1 MISSAIALSAN
12 PSQANTGLGVVRSQ
26 DNTNSWQ
33 QIISRLQNNGVT
45 YRDIDINQINSPAD
59 LQGITVLFLP
69 NVENIS
75 PQQFKAID
83 AWVKQGGRVIASGQV
98 GKTSTPDVKQGLRG
112 LLGAYWAFALNQ
124 PTMIEPKKRCLD
136 IACRQST
143 NWVPPTDQ
151 NSSIQ
156 GGVLIPSGLNSST
169 AATWSGSSGS
179 SAVIVT
185 PQAVYLGWQWGN
197 DTTANIDGQ
206 WLQATLQHYRT
217 IPATTIANTAPT
229 NNALQIRG
237 VPQTNPAYN
246 VSIPSN
252 LSNNFSNN
260 LAINSPN
267 NSQNNINNLSTN
279 PLQVANS
286 NTQNSMQ
293 NTRIN
298 NPLGPT
304 VLPTAPST
312 NQLPNNAL
320 TVGNNRNDNL
330 LTVNSNVNPTAT
342 NPSINNL
349 TNSTVTN
356 HQPAR
361 KTNQSQANVL
371 VVPVNQP
378 NNPNNLRVTSSINA
392 GNLQTTKTTV
402 SNPPR
407 QVTPQPSK
415 TVNTANTVALNP
427 PINQAT
433 SRLNNQLNRQ
443 ISPDLT
449 KDDSSESAP
458 AAVNITESN
467 QPITPG
473 ELYVMTQE
481 LTSLLGRFHNSLIAS
496 QSAHFADGLTATNDP
511 DNLVASSDRTTT
523 FISNNVANKSIP
535 STEKADQAIAQARQT
550 LNELPNLVRSHQYAT
565 ARQQWLTARQNLWQ
579 NYPIEGKRL
588 GSEIRAVWLDR
599 GTIVRARSERGLAM
613 VFDRLASAGINTVFF
628 ETLNAGYTVY
638 PSSVAPAQNP
648 LTVGWDPLA
657 SAVKLAKER
666 NMELHAWIW
675 VFATGNKHHNIVTKQ
690 PEDYLGP
697 VLTAHPTWA
706 NLDNQARIRHVNDG
720 KVYLDPAN
728 PQVRNY
734 LLRIIDEIT
743 TRYQVDGLQLDYIR
757 YPFQDANRNF
767 TFGYGIA
774 ARQQFHQLFGVDP
787 IKLTPKDQLWGK
799 WTEFKTQ
806 QVTSFVGEVSQLI
819 KRKHPNV
826 ILSAAVFP
834 HPRYERLGKIQQ
846 DWEAWTKAGY
856 IDLLTPMTYALDTN
870 RLNELT
876 APLPNSL
883 GQSLLAPAVKLLN
896 IPEIVAID
904 QIQALRDLPTTG
916 YSLFAAERITSGIH
930 NFLARTQGDNTGNNT
945 RQASLN
951 TLMGNSQTVAG
962 TIPYRQPFVSAQERF
977 NAIQQEWSYLI
988 TRQQFWLD
996 KNEVEKLRTKSDRL
1010 ATVLQQ
1016 LASKPNTP
1024 DLTEA
1029 KKLLGE
1035 LRSQFH
1041 RYTGK
1046 SQLPEHSYQA
1056 NSWKNRLEAVERIL
1070 IYGENL
1076 K

>member
-26 DNTNSWQ
+26 DNASAWQ
-33 QIISRLQNNGVT
+33 KITSRLQNNGVI
-45 YRDIDINQINSPAD
+45 YRDIDINQINTPTD
-59 LQGITVLFLP
+59 LQGVTVLFLP

-75 PQQFKAID
+75 PQQFQVID

-98 GKTSTPDVKQGLRG
+98 GKNSTPGVKQGLRG
-112 LLGAYWAFALNQ
+112 LLGAYWAFGLNQ

-185 PQAVYLGWQWGN
+185 PQAVYLGWQWGI
-197 DTTANIDGQ
+197 DGTANIDSQ
-206 WLQATLQHYRT
+206 WLQATLQHYST
-217 IPATTIANTAPT
+217 IPAAAIANTAPTT
-229 NNALQIRG
+229 NNALQIRSG
-237 VPQTNPAYN
+237 SQVNQAYN
-246 VSIPSN
+246 ITQTTLP
-252 LSNNFSNN
+252 
-260 LAINSPN
+260 
-267 NSQNNINNLSTN
+267 NNLSTN
-279 PLQVANS
+279 PLQVGNS
-286 NTQNSMQ
+286 NSQNSPQ
-293 NTRIN
+293 NVRIN
-298 NPLGPT
+298 NPLGPS
-304 VLPTAPST
+304 VVPSN
-312 NQLPNNAL
+312 NQPSNNTL

-330 LTVNSNVNPTAT
+330 LTVNPTAT
-342 NPSINNL
+342 NNSTNL
-349 TNSTVTN
+349 TNN
-356 HQPAR
+356 QPAR

-378 NNPNNLRVTSSINA
+378 VTNQAVNPNNLGVATNVNTE
-392 GNLQTTKTTV
+392 NLQTRKTTA
-402 SNPPR
+402 SNSPR
-407 QVTPQPSK
+407 QVNSSQVNSQEPS
-415 TVNTANTVALNP
+415 NTVALNT
-427 PINQAT
+427 PINQRT
-433 SRLNNQLNRQ
+433 SNLNNQLQRQ
-443 ISPDLT
+443 ITPDIT

-473 ELYVMTQE
+473 ELYVMNQE

-496 QSAHFADGLTATNDP
+496 QSAHFANGLTATNDP

-523 FISNNVANKSIP
+523 FIANKSIP
-535 STEKADQAIAQARQT
+535 STEQADRAIAQARQT
-550 LNELPNLVRSHQYAT
+550 LKELPNLVRSHQYAT

-588 GSEIRAVWLDR
+588 GAEIRAVWLDR
-599 GTIVRARSERGLAM
+599 GTIVRARSEKGLAM

-675 VFATGNKHHNIVTKQ
+675 VFATGNKHHNVVTKQ

-734 LLRIIDEIT
+734 LLKIIDEIT

-787 IKLTPKDQLWGK
+787 IKLTPKDQLWAK

-876 APLPNSL
+876 TPLPNSL

-930 NFLARTQGDNTGNNT
+930 NFLARTQGDNAGNNT

-951 TLMGNSQTVAG
+951 TLMGTNQTVSG
-962 TIPYRQPFVSAQERF
+962 TIPYRQPFTAAKERF
-977 NAIQQEWSYLI
+977 NAIQQEWLYLI
-988 TRQQFWLD
+988 SRQQFW
-996 KNEVEKLRTKSDRL
+996 VEKNDQEKIRNNSDRL
-1010 ATVLQQ
+1010 VTLLEKLAT
-1016 LASKPNTP
+1016 KPNNL

-1029 KKLLGE
+1029 KKLLSE
-1035 LRSQFH
+1035 LRSQFN

-1056 NSWKNRLEAVERIL
+1056 TSWKNRLEAVERIL

>member
-1 MISSAIALSAN
+1 IRSA
-12 PSQANTGLGVVRSQ
+12 SQV
-26 DNTNSWQ
+26 
-33 QIISRLQNNGVT
+33 
-45 YRDIDINQINSPAD
+45 NQ
-59 LQGITVLFLP
+59 
-69 NVENIS
+69 
-75 PQQFKAID
+75 
-83 AWVKQGGRVIASGQV
+83 
-98 GKTSTPDVKQGLRG
+98 
-112 LLGAYWAFALNQ
+112 
-124 PTMIEPKKRCLD
+124 
-136 IACRQST
+136 
-143 NWVPPTDQ
+143 
-151 NSSIQ
+151 
-156 GGVLIPSGLNSST
+156 
-169 AATWSGSSGS
+169 
-179 SAVIVT
+179 
-185 PQAVYLGWQWGN
+185 
-197 DTTANIDGQ
+197 
-206 WLQATLQHYRT
+206 
-217 IPATTIANTAPT
+217 
-229 NNALQIRG
+229 
-237 VPQTNPAYN
+237 AYN
-246 VSIPSN
+246 VNIQTTLPNN
-252 LSNNFSNN
+252 LS
-260 LAINSPN
+260 I
-267 NSQNNINNLSTN
+267 NSQNNSSTN
-279 PLQVANS
+279 PLQVGNS
-286 NTQNSMQ
+286 NSQNSTQNV
-293 NTRIN
+293 RIN
-298 NPLGPT
+298 NPSGPS
-304 VLPTAPST
+304 VFPSN
-312 NQLPNNAL
+312 NQPSNNTL
-320 TVGNNRNDNL
+320 NVGNNRNDNL
-330 LTVNSNVNPTAT
+330 LTVNSTASNNQTAT
-342 NPSINNL
+342 
-349 TNSTVTN
+349 
-356 HQPAR
+356 

-378 NNPNNLRVTSSINA
+378 NNQAINNPNNLQVTSSVNT
-392 GNLQTTKTTV
+392 GNLQTTKTTLTN
-402 SNPPR
+402 SPS
-407 QVTPQPSK
+407 QVNSQPS
-415 TVNTANTVALNP
+415 NTVALNP

-433 SRLNNQLNRQ
+433 RGLNNQLNRQ
-443 ISPDLT
+443 ISPDST

-473 ELYVMTQE
+473 ELYVMNQE

-496 QSAHFADGLTATNDP
+496 QSAHFADGLTASNDP

-523 FISNNVANKSIP
+523 FIANKSIP

-588 GSEIRAVWLDR
+588 GAEIRAVWLDR
-599 GTIVRARSERGLAM
+599 GTIVRARSEKGLAM

-638 PSSVAPAQNP
+638 PSNIAPAQNP

-675 VFATGNKHHNIVTKQ
+675 VFATGNKHHNVVTKQ

-734 LLRIIDEIT
+734 LLKIIDEIT

-774 ARQQFHQLFGVDP
+774 ARQQFHQQFGVDP
-787 IKLTPKDQLWGK
+787 IKLTPKDQLWAK
-799 WTEFKTQ
+799 WTEFKTN

-876 APLPNSL
+876 TPLPNSL

-951 TLMGNSQTVAG
+951 TLMGNSQTVSG
-962 TIPYRQPFVSAQERF
+962 TIPYRQPFTAAQERF
-977 NAIQQEWSYLI
+977 NAIQQEWLYLI
-988 TRQQFWLD
+988 SRQQLWLE
-996 KNEVEKLRTKSDRL
+996 KNDLEKIRSNSDRL
-1010 ATVLQQ
+1010 ATVLEK
-1016 LASKPNTP
+1016 LATKPNTS

-1029 KKLLGE
+1029 KKLLSE
-1035 LRSQFH
+1035 LRSQFN

>member
-1 MISSAIALSAN
+1 MTKYPRLHQFSRQVLPVIGMISSAIALSAN

-26 DNTNSWQ
+26 DNASAWQ
-33 QIISRLQNNGVT
+33 QIISRLQNNGVI
-45 YRDIDINQINSPAD
+45 YRDIDINQINSLAD
-59 LQGITVLFLP
+59 LQGVTVLFLP

-75 PQQFKAID
+75 PNQFQVID

-98 GKTSTPDVKQGLRG
+98 GKTSTPGVKQGLRG
-112 LLGAYWAFALNQ
+112 LLGAYWAFGLNQ

-143 NWVPPTDQ
+143 NWVPTTDQ

-185 PQAVYLGWQWGN
+185 PQAVYLGWQWGI
-197 DTTANIDGQ
+197 DSTANIDSQ

-217 IPATTIANTAPT
+217 IPVTAIANTAP

-237 VPQTNPAYN
+237 GSQANPAYN
-246 VSIPSN
+246 VNIQSASP
-252 LSNNFSNN
+252 NN

-267 NSQNNINNLSTN
+267 NSLNNSSTN
-279 PLQVANS
+279 PLQVGNS
-286 NTQNSMQ
+286 NAQNSPQ
-293 NTRIN
+293 NVRIN
-298 NPLGPT
+298 NPLGPS
-304 VLPTAPST
+304 VVPANKQPS
-312 NQLPNNAL
+312 NNPL

-330 LTVNSNVNPTAT
+330 LTVNATAT
-342 NPSINNL
+342 NNSTNL
-349 TNSTVTN
+349 TNN
-356 HQPAR
+356 QPTR
-361 KTNQSQANVL
+361 QTNQGQANVL
-371 VVPVNQP
+371 VVPVVNQP
-378 NNPNNLRVTSSINA
+378 VTNQAVHTNNLRVATSVNTE
-392 GNLQTTKTTV
+392 NLQTTKTTA

-407 QVTPQPSK
+407 QVNSQPS
-415 TVNTANTVALNP
+415 NTVALNP
-427 PINQAT
+427 PINQRT
-433 SRLNNQLNRQ
+433 NNLNNQLQRQ
-443 ISPDLT
+443 ITPDVS

-473 ELYVMTQE
+473 ELYVMNQE

-496 QSAHFADGLTATNDP
+496 QSAHFADALTATNDP

-523 FISNNVANKSIP
+523 FIANNLANKSIP
-535 STEKADQAIAQARQT
+535 STEKADQVIAQARQT

-565 ARQQWLTARQNLWQ
+565 ARQQWLAARQNLWQ

-599 GTIVRARSERGLAM
+599 GTIVRAKSERGLAM

-675 VFATGNKHHNIVTKQ
+675 VFATGNKHHNVVTKQ

-734 LLRIIDEIT
+734 LLKIIDEIT

-787 IKLTPKDQLWGK
+787 IKLTPKDQLWAK

-856 IDLLTPMTYALDTN
+856 IDLLAPMTYALDTN

-951 TLMGNSQTVAG
+951 TLMGTNQTVAG

-977 NAIQQEWSYLI
+977 HAIQQEWSYLI
-988 TRQQFWLD
+988 TRQQLWLD
-996 KNEVEKLRTKSDRL
+996 KNEVEKLRTKSERL

-1016 LASKPNTP
+1016 LATKPNTP

-1029 KKLLGE
+1029 KKLLSE
-1035 LRSQFH
+1035 LRSQFN